1 MPLSVQPQMFRPC
14 NHKSALYGWPSA
26 HQYKGTASF
35 LPNCCVGERLV
46 SWSLE
51 FGSNGE
57 SIGRG
62 CADPLL
68 CRAATDTGF
77 REHVVLF

>member
-1 MPLSVQPQMFRPC
+1 
-14 NHKSALYGWPSA
+14 
-26 HQYKGTASF
+26 
-35 LPNCCVGERLV
+35 V